1 MCVTLP
7 RCRNGRCIPKSW
19 KCDGEFDCPD
29 KEDEGEA
36 CNGTDTCDE
45 SQFKC
50 GNNKW
55 VLFIKKKNFLF
66 SFQVLKVDC
75 VCLILYMHGDIH
87 VLRYLINEYKGFDVV
102 HIMD

>member
-1 MCVTLP
+1 MGP
-7 RCRNGRCIPKSW
+7 
-19 KCDGEFDCPD
+19 FY
-29 KEDEGEA
+29 
-36 CNGTDTCDE
+36 
-45 SQFKC
+45 
-50 GNNKW
+50 
-55 VLFIKKKNFLF
+55 KKKKFLF